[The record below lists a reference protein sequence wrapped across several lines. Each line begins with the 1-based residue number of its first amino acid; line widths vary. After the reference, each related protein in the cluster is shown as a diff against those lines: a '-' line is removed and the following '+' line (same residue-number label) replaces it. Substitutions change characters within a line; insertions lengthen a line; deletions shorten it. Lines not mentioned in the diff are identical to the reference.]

1 MTTPLEPLVG
11 HHVLE
16 FPGGYRR
23 SLGPVVGSFLT
34 SLRDG
39 KIEGVRLSDGR
50 VLVPPTEYDPAT
62 SDPVGEAVEVGPAG
76 TVTTWTWISEPH
88 AGRHP
93 LDRPF
98 AFALIRPDG
107 ADTAMLGAVAV
118 GSPAQMSTGMRVGP
132 RWKAERAGHMTD
144 IECWVPLAE
153 GAAPAAA
160 PPRTAAPPGVAGG
173 EENMSS
179 GGSGPVTM
187 FRQPIRL
194 EYDINAGEAAT
205 AYLRGLA
212 EGRLVGRRAADS
224 TEVYMP
230 PRGSDPKTGEPTT
243 VDVEVEPRGT
253 VTTFCIVNIKF
264 TDLTPD
270 VPYVCAQVLLDGA
283 AVALFGLV
291 AGCPATD
298 VRMGMRVEV
307 AWADHLVP
315 DAGSIKWFQPSGEP
329 DAPYD
334 SYKDYL

>member
-1 MTTPLEPLVG
+1 MTTVEPLVG

-23 SLGPVVGSFLT
+23 SLGPVVGRFLT

-39 KIEGVRLSDGR
+39 RIEGVRLADGR
-50 VLVPPTEYDPAT
+50 VLVPPTEYDPVT
-62 SDPVGEAVEVGPAG
+62 SEPVGEWVEVGPAA
-76 TVTTWTWISEPH
+76 TVTTWTWVSEPH
-88 AGRHP
+88 TGRHP

-98 AFALIRPDG
+98 AFALIRPEG

-118 GSPAQMSTGMRVGP
+118 ASPDEMRTGMRVGP
-132 RWKAERAGHMTD
+132 RWKAERSGHITD
-144 IECWVPLAE
+144 IECWVPLTDGETPDAATAYV
-153 GAAPAAA
+153 GAPA
-160 PPRTAAPPGVAGG
+160 
-173 EENMSS
+173 
-179 GGSGPVTM
+179 PVTR
-187 FRQPIRL
+187 FKQVVRL

-205 AYLRGLA
+205 AYLRGLT
-212 EGRLVGRRAADS
+212 EGRLVGMRAADS
-224 TEVYMP
+224 TEVYIP

-243 VDVEVEPRGT
+243 VAVEVGPGGT
-253 VTTFCIVNIKF
+253 VTTFCVVNIKF

-283 AVALFGLV
+283 GVALFGLI
-291 AGCPATD
+291 AGCPITD

-307 AWADHLVP
+307 VWADELVP
-315 DAGSIKWFQPSGEP
+315 DARSIKWFQPSGEP